1 MGWQRMKWLD
11 SITDSMVMNLK
22 ILWETVK
29 ERRALPTAVHGVAET
44 EHLNS
49 NNNKPRLP
57 AIWRHRLME
66 KTPREAL
73 LCSSVA
79 VLCSRRHFLSIFPG
93 SGACHFFLMWLMTSG
108 ML

>member
-1 MGWQRMKWLD
+1 MKWLD

-29 ERRALPTAVHGVAET
+29 ERTAWPTAVHGVAET

-79 VLCSRRHFLSIFPG
+79 VFCSRRHFQYSQEVVHVIF
-93 SGACHFFLMWLMTSG
+93 SYVANDQWYAINV
-108 ML
+108 